1 MNTQQYSFSCVNKP
15 QSFIDLSRS
24 CETHPLATTINVSR
38 PFPKTHPL
46 TTTIHEF
53 RPSRNT
59 HPLATTIHGSQ
70 LSIHGS
76 QPFLT
81 HQLVS
86 TIHGSRPSVHRSLH
100 SLATTIHGSRQ
111 SMKNLSVGT
120 PTLIST
126 TGNNNW
132 LTINESLPFVGNQN
146 LVNS

>member
-1 MNTQQYSFSCVNKP
+1 MRVYSHMNTQLPPPSCVNIF
-15 QSFIDLSRS
+15 QSSSTNFG
-24 CETHPLATTINVSR
+24 R
-38 PFPKTHPL
+38 PWKTHPL

-53 RPSRNT
+53 RPSRKT
-59 HPLATTIHGSQ
+59 HPLATTIHRSQ
-70 LSIHGS
+70 PSIHGS

-111 SMKNLSVGT
+111 SMENLSVGT
-120 PTLIST
+120 PILIST

-132 LTINESLPFVGNQN
+132 LTINESLPLVGNQN